1 MPYAGFRPAIK
12 TDVPGSH
19 GGFWLGLALLIL
31 TPAVASVRG
40 DRGDI
45 AFIYI
50 DANVGTA
57 SGGHTALKTGDTV
70 YHFQNE
76 QDYIRLVRDNWTRFR
91 FAYNDRDNRS
101 FHIARLNISTADAE
115 RIRDRLS
122 LLFIVQNRHLDAL
135 RGLEQDVQ
143 LLDSLAQNL
152 PARIRGIGFFER
164 KPHQSAALH
173 SLHTLIE
180 HRLGPGYVSH
190 HETRALRLLS
200 RLRYTQSAIGDTPIV
215 TDRYPTYPPSFSDQ
229 TEDLYCRWF
238 ALHAIEQGW
247 PLRAGLLID
256 IDAFS
261 SGSEPKQLSATER
274 LWLTAYQNQL
284 ADSIIAQF
292 QMPYTGGGPALLL
305 AMARYQAVTESLA
318 SGHLLVMDVR
328 PAPQNAN
335 GMPLDQ
341 RLRPQLLALRNEIG
355 ADLQDLRQTGLA
367 SGGPDESV
375 YHRLERSA
383 SELREIQ
390 RGLATG
396 HTLPLATRQGPPE
409 GAGLALLPQQAF
421 MGPEQWANARDSAE
435 IDVITLRN
443 QINASYAYHLVTRNC
458 VTELVRAVNSA
469 FTDSAAIRAGLGAV
483 LEPGSSQGFI
493 PFRFHE
499 LVRQYYRLSSQ
510 ELLPSQRKRW
520 LMNAAAQQGEA
531 SLAYL
536 PESVT
541 LMSSVYHSRNGDSAF
556 LLFTDDVFWPR
567 PAFGAVNLAYGVGA
581 AGIGLLLS
589 PFDHG
594 AMSLEGLRGALF
606 SLPELLWWNIRKG
619 SFDEVKDPLHG
630 GNAQQ
635 QSPSFHSKDREALR
649 IGPYTTD
656 RTPDSKTP
664 QPP

>member
-1 MPYAGFRPAIK
+1 MPGYH
-12 TDVPGSH
+12 GS
-19 GGFWLGLALLIL
+19 FWLGLALLIL
-31 TPAVASVRG
+31 TPALASARE

-76 QDYIRLVRDNWTRFR
+76 HDYIRLVRDNWTRFR
-91 FAYNDRDNRS
+91 FVYNCRDNRS
-101 FHIARLNISTADAE
+101 FHIARLNISAADAE

-135 RGLEQDVQ
+135 HGLERDVD

-173 SLHTLIE
+173 SLHTQIE
-180 HRLGPGYVSH
+180 QRLGPGYVSH
-190 HETRALRLLS
+190 HEIRALRSLN
-200 RLRYTQSAIGDTPIV
+200 RLRYAPSAIGDTPLV
-215 TDRYPTYPPSFSDQ
+215 TDRYPTYPPSFADQ

-238 ALHAIEQGW
+238 ALHAMEQGW
-247 PLRAGLLID
+247 PLRTGLLIN
-256 IDAFS
+256 IDAFNS
-261 SGSEPKQLSATER
+261 ESEPKQLSATEQR
-274 LWLTAYQNQL
+274 WLTAYQNQL
-284 ADSIIAQF
+284 ADSIMTQL

-318 SGHLLVMDVR
+318 SGHLLVMDVL
-328 PAPQNAN
+328 PTPQN
-335 GMPLDQ
+335 GDGLPLDP
-341 RLRPQLLALRNEIG
+341 RLRQQLLALKNEIG
-355 ADLQDLRQTGLA
+355 ASLEDLRHNDLA

-390 RGLATG
+390 RGLTTG
-396 HTLPLATRQGPPE
+396 YSVPLAARQEPPE
-409 GAGLALLPQQAF
+409 GAGRALLPQQAF
-421 MGPEQWANARDSAE
+421 MGPEQWAKARDSAE
-435 IDVITLRN
+435 NDVITLRN
-443 QINASYAYHLVTRNC
+443 QINASFAYHLVTRNC

-520 LMNAAAQQGEA
+520 LKNVAAQQGET

-541 LMSSVYHSRNGDSAF
+541 LMSSVYQSRNGDSAF

-567 PAFGAVNLAYGVGA
+567 PALGAVNLAYGIGA

-594 AMSLEGLRGALF
+594 AMSLEGVRGALF

-619 SFDEVKDPLHG
+619 SFDEIKDPFHGVKD
-630 GNAQQ
+630 AQQ
-635 QSPSFHSKDREALR
+635 QSPVMSSKR
-649 IGPYTTD
+649 
-656 RTPDSKTP
+656 
-664 QPP
+664 

>member
-1 MPYAGFRPAIK
+1 VAGY
-12 TDVPGSH
+12 PG
-19 GGFWLGLALLIL
+19 GLWLGLTFLIL
-31 TPAVASVRG
+31 TPAVASTHG

-57 SGGHTALKTGDTV
+57 SGGHTALRTGDTV

-76 QDYIRLVRDNWTRFR
+76 RDHIRLVRDNWTRFR
-91 FAYNDRDNRS
+91 LAYNGRDNRS
-101 FHIARLNISTADAE
+101 FHIAELNISAADAE

-122 LLFIVQNRHLDAL
+122 LLFIVQNRYLDAL
-135 RGLEQDVQ
+135 HGLEQDVQ

-173 SLHTLIE
+173 SLHTQIE

-190 HETRALRLLS
+190 HETRALRSLS
-200 RLRYTQSAIGDTPIV
+200 RLRYAPSANGDTPIV

-229 TEDLYCRWF
+229 TEDLYCHWF

-305 AMARYQAVTESLA
+305 AMARYQAVAESLT
-318 SGHLLVMDVR
+318 SGHLLVMDVLS
-328 PAPQNAN
+328 APQHGD
-335 GMPLDQ
+335 GMVLDQ
-341 RLRPQLLALRNEIG
+341 GLRQQLLARRNEIG
-355 ADLQDLRQTGLA
+355 ADLQDLRQTNFA
-367 SGGPDESV
+367 SSGPDESV
-375 YHRLERSA
+375 YHRLEWRA

-390 RGLATG
+390 RSLAAG
-396 HTLPLATRQGPPE
+396 RSFPLPARQGPPE
-409 GAGLALLPQQAF
+409 GTGLALLPQQVYL
-421 MGPEQWANARDSAE
+421 GQGQWANARDSAE
-435 IDVITLRN
+435 RDVNTLRN
-443 QINASYAYHLVTRNC
+443 QINATYAYHLVTRNC
-458 VTELVRAVNSA
+458 ATELVRAVNSA
-469 FTDSAAIRAGLGAV
+469 FPDSAAIRAGLGAV

-493 PFRFHE
+493 PFRLHE
-499 LVRQYYRLSSQ
+499 LVRQHYRLRSQ

-520 LMNAAAQQGEA
+520 LMNAATQQGEA
-531 SLAYL
+531 SLGYL
-536 PESVT
+536 TESIT
-541 LMSSVYHSRNGDSAF
+541 LMSSVYQSRNGDSAF

-567 PAFGAVNLAYGVGA
+567 PAFGAINLAYGAGA

-619 SFDEVKDPLHG
+619 SFDEVEDPLHG
-630 GNAQQ
+630 ANNASQR
-635 QSPSFHSKDREALR
+635 SPGMSLKR
-649 IGPYTTD
+649 
-656 RTPDSKTP
+656 
-664 QPP
+664 